1 MFSLPSL
8 PYDYGALEPFIDK
21 ETMVI
26 HHDKHH
32 GGYVQ
37 NLNDVLKDNSVFLD
51 MDVFELVKNF
61 DRISSEIRTKVAN
74 NAGGHANHSIFWQMM
89 APASGQKPEGKLA
102 EAIDETFGD
111 FKTFQEKLTQAGMG
125 RFGSGWA
132 WLISGKEGL
141 SIMDTPNQDTPF
153 AAGKFPILGI
163 DVWEH
168 AYYLKYQNRRTDY
181 IEAWWN
187 VVNWKEV
194 EKRFLEA
201 KLP

>member
-8 PYDYGALEPFIDK
+8 VYDYGALEPFIDK